1 MKGITNQSEFSP
13 WLPWSL
19 RHIKLEMKLTDAA
32 IRGVD
37 RNTIRTV
44 ITLSTLFTVYT
55 SCVMLERNK
64 RHLEGRILEKC
75 YSCREITLS
84 YTTVMSKSPKEKK
97 KKALILTLNLQD
109 LPQNPG
115 LNSRI
120 FFPSKRKWGEA
131 PRTGQPRFSPPLLN
145 EAPDIWRS
153 KTQEDHSS
161 KFHSVTMNG

>member
-97 KKALILTLNLQD
+97 KKHWSWPWISKIYHRTLAWTPEFFSHRRGNEGKPHALD
-109 LPQNPG
+109 NPG
-115 LNSRI
+115 
-120 FFPSKRKWGEA
+120 FPLHYLMKHLTSEGAKLKR
-131 PRTGQPRFSPPLLN
+131 TTL
-145 EAPDIWRS
+145 RS
-153 KTQEDHSS
+153 FIQ
-161 KFHSVTMNG
+161 

>member
-1 MKGITNQSEFSP
+1 M
-13 WLPWSL
+13 
-19 RHIKLEMKLTDAA
+19 EMKLTDAA

-97 KKALILTLNLQD
+97 SIDLDLESPRFTTEPWLELQ
-109 LPQNPG
+109 N
-115 LNSRI
+115 
-120 FFPSKRKWGEA
+120 FFPTEEEMRG
-131 PRTGQPRFSPPLLN
+131 SPTH
-145 EAPDIWRS
+145 WT
-153 KTQEDHSS
+153 TQVFPS
-161 KFHSVTMNG
+161 TT